1 MLAETTRGDGAP
13 LHRIPSLDGL
23 RAISIFLVVA
33 LHSLQR
39 LNIKSPF
46 AFLLVGIFNGATGV
60 FIFFVISG
68 YLITSLLLREHEKRG
83 TVSLRGFYF
92 RRAMRILPPL
102 YFYVGFLLFLGWAGK
117 LPIYKLDIVSAL
129 FFFHDYALSMMWPL
143 EHFWS
148 LSIEEQFYLIWPLL
162 LLYCLRTPGPEGR
175 ARASKIAIAIIIIAP
190 VIRVVSFTLG
200 RNTVLHNSYSFHAH
214 ADSLMFGCLLALVQ
228 GTPVF
233 ERLYRSATKVWWI
246 PPAVIVISDCVSAR
260 FQNYYD
266 FPIGMTICGAAI
278 ATFLLWCV
286 RNPTS
291 AVGRF
296 LNSRPIAHIG
306 VLSYSIYIWQTLF
319 LNRANV
325 TLFGPS
331 LKLLYTFPF
340 SWLAV
345 LLVAQLSYM
354 LVERPSYRL
363 RNYLIKSFGLYA
375 KNRRLRQTSVSS
387 SNV

>member
-1 MLAETTRGDGAP
+1 MPAETTRQGEAP
-13 LHRIPSLDGL
+13 VHRIPSLDGL
-23 RAISIFLVVA
+23 RALSIFLVLA

-39 LNIKSPF
+39 HEVSSPIS
-46 AFLLVGIFNGATGV
+46 FLWVGIFSGATGV

-83 TVSLRGFYF
+83 SVSLRGFYF

-102 YFYVGFLLFLGWAGK
+102 YVYVGFLLILGWTGR
-117 LPIYKLDIVSAL
+117 LPIFKLDIISAL
-129 FFFHDYALSMMWPL
+129 FFFHDYALSLMWPL

-162 LLYCLRTPGPEGR
+162 LLYCLRRLGPEGKSK
-175 ARASKIAIAIIIIAP
+175 ASKIAIAIILVAP
-190 VIRVVSFTLG
+190 LIRIVSFTLA
-200 RNTVLHNSYSFHAH
+200 RNTVLHNSYGFHAH

-233 ERLYRSATKVWWI
+233 ERIYKLVTKIWWI
-246 PPAVIVISDCVSAR
+246 PPAIILISDCLSAR
-260 FQNYYD
+260 YQNYWD

-278 ATFLLWCV
+278 AFFLLWCV

-291 AVGRF
+291 PVGRV

-319 LNRANV
+319 LNRANL
-325 TLFGPS
+325 TLFPPS
-331 LKLLYTFPF
+331 LKVLYTFPF
-340 SWLAV
+340 SWLVILA
-345 LLVAQLSYM
+345 VAQLSYTFI
-354 LVERPSYRL
+354 ERPSFRL
-363 RNYLIKSFGLYA
+363 RNYLIKKFGLYA
-375 KNRRLRQTSVSS
+375 EKRRIRQASVSNS
-387 SNV
+387 SV

>member
-1 MLAETTRGDGAP
+1 MAAGTTHVGEP
-13 LHRIPSLDGL
+13 SVHRIPSLDGL
-23 RAISIFLVVA
+23 RALSIFLVLA
-33 LHSLQR
+33 LHSIQR
-39 LNIKSPF
+39 LEVSGPVSY
-46 AFLLVGIFNGATGV
+46 LLVGIFNGATGV

-83 TVSLRGFYF
+83 SISLRGFYF

-102 YFYVGFLLFLGWAGK
+102 YVYVGVLLLLGLIGR
-117 LPIYKLDIVSAL
+117 LPIFKLDIISAL
-129 FFFHDYALSMMWPL
+129 FFFHDYSLSLMWPL

-162 LLYCLRTPGPEGR
+162 LLYCLRRPGPEGR
-175 ARASKIAIAIIIIAP
+175 LKASKIAIAIILIAP
-190 VIRVVSFTLG
+190 LIRVVSFTLA
-200 RNTVLHNSYSFHAH
+200 RNTFLHNAYSFHAH

-233 ERLYRSATKVWWI
+233 ERLYGYATKIWWI
-246 PPAVIVISDCVSAR
+246 PPAAIVLSDCLGAR
-260 FQNYYD
+260 YQNYWD
-266 FPIGMTICGAAI
+266 FPIGMTFCGAAI
-278 ATFLLWCV
+278 SFFLLWCV

-319 LNRANV
+319 LNPSNL

-340 SWLAV
+340 SWLAI
-345 LLVAQLSYM
+345 LVVAELSYN
-354 LVERPSYRL
+354 LVERPSLRL
-363 RNYLIKSFGLYA
+363 RNHLIKSFGLYA
-375 KNRRLRQTSVSS
+375 QNRRIRQASVSN